1 MAQHS
6 VKKQSDNIVEMNTI
20 FNAHLFWYERKK
32 TGRTLVQSVCIILT
46 SQLPNCHIDARG
58 LQHYLRLTQILHS
71 AISNKNCYTH
81 WLCGLGGTIKSGDK
95 IMELGWYSNAITKE
109 KENTCGT
116 SLPDER
122 TDFPLAKRSSLSM
135 PVTLYKA
142 FLTHLY
148 SPVICVKIQHKLH

>member
-6 VKKQSDNIVEMNTI
+6 DKKQSDNIMEMSTL
-20 FNAHLFWYERKK
+20 FNAQVFIYERKK
-32 TGRTLVQSVCIILT
+32 TRRTLVHSVCILLT
-46 SQLPNCHIDARG
+46 SQLPSCHIDCSFC
-58 LQHYLRLTQILHS
+58 LHS
-71 AISNKNCYTH
+71 AISNKYCYTL
-81 WLCGLGGTIKSGDK
+81 WLCGLGGTMKSGDK
-95 IMELGWYSNAITKE
+95 IMELGWHSKAITKE

-116 SLPDER
+116 SLPDES

-142 FLTHLY
+142 FLTDLY